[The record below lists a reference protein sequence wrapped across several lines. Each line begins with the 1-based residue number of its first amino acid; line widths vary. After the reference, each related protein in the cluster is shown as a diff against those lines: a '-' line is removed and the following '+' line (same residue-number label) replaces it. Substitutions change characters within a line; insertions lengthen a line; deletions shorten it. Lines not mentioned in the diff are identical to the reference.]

1 MGSGAMSAEVRWA
14 GDELMIGL
22 GPGNT
27 SIVMDTKG
35 ERKSA
40 PSPME
45 ALLMTVAGCTMVD
58 VVSIMEKKR
67 QPLSEYRIEI
77 SGERREEHPRAFTK
91 MHLKH
96 IVKGE
101 NVKPEA
107 LGQAIELSEEKYC
120 SVAATVRP
128 AVEITTSF
136 EILGEGDEK

>member
-1 MGSGAMSAEVRWA
+1 MGSAGTMNAEVRYA
-14 GDELMIGL
+14 GDEIMVGL
-22 GPGNT
+22 GPGST
-27 SIVMDTKG
+27 SMVMDTKG

-45 ALLMTVAGCTMVD
+45 ALLMAVAGCTMVD

-77 SGERREEHPRAFTK
+77 SGDRREEYPRAFTK

-101 NVKPEA
+101 NVQAEA
-107 LGQAIELSEEKYC
+107 LAQAIALSDEKYC
-120 SVAATVRP
+120 SVAGTVRP
-128 AVEITTSF
+128 TVEITTSF
-136 EILGEGDEK
+136 EIVQ